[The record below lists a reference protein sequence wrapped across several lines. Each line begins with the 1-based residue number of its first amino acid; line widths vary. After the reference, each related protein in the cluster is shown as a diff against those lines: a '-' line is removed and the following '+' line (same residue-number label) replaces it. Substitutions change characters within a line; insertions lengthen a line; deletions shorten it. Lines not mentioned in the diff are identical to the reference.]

1 MIEKHRSATLQLP
14 PAWLA
19 IDRRPAAGVRWT
31 DRESLRLTAHGG
43 ALATTRR
50 DAILN
55 SLAAAIAA
63 AGSAGFPASLFAQA
77 EVTAEQFLQLS
88 ERLTGAGDLDQD
100 VARILLGGFLA
111 TGHGPEL
118 LSIAT
123 AGQSSPSPLCDAIVA
138 AWYSGL
144 YDTGHGTAV
153 SDFNGALVWNALS
166 FTKPFGSCGGAVGYW
181 ADPPET

>member
-1 MIEKHRSATLQLP
+1 ML
-14 PAWLA
+14 
-19 IDRRPAAGVRWT
+19 DRYR
-31 DRESLRLTAHGG
+31 G

-77 EVTAEQFLQLS
+77 DITAEQFLQLS
-88 ERLTGAGDLDQD
+88 ERLTGASDLDQD
-100 VARILLGGFLA
+100 VARTLLGGFLA

-118 LSIAT
+118 LGLAT
-123 AGQSSPSPLCDAIVA
+123 GRQSSSPSPLSGAIVA

-166 FTKPFGSCGGAVGYW
+166 FTKPFGSCGGEVGYW